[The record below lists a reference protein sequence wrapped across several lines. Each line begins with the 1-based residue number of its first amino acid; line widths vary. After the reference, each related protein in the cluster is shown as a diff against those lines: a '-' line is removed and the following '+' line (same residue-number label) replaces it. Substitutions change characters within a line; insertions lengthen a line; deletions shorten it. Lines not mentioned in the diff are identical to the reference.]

1 VRTDQ
6 LSLVFS
12 ALADPT
18 RRDLL
23 SRLTEGPTTVGELA
37 APFAM
42 SGPAISQHLNVLE
55 RAGLIERRARAQW
68 RMVSIRPERLDAVA
82 AWVEHHCR
90 EWDDRLDRLEARI
103 DTLGGGP
110 DHGRVPTSSGDDG

>member
-1 VRTDQ
+1 MRTDE
-6 LSLVFS
+6 LSVVFS

-68 RMVSIRPERLDAVA
+68 RTVSIRPERLDAVA
-82 AWVEHHCR
+82 AWVEHHRR

-103 DTLGGGP
+103 DALGGDP
-110 DHGRVPTSSGDDG
+110 DHEPVPTSSGDDG

>member
-1 VRTDQ
+1 MATDE

-23 SRLTEGPTTVGELA
+23 SRLTDGPTTVGELA

-55 RAGLIERRARAQW
+55 RAGLVERRARAQW
-68 RMVSIRPERLDAVA
+68 RTVSIRPERLDAVA
-82 AWVEHHCR
+82 AWVEHHRR

-103 DTLGGGP
+103 DALGGDP
-110 DHGRVPTSSGDDG
+110 DHEPVAKRSDDDD